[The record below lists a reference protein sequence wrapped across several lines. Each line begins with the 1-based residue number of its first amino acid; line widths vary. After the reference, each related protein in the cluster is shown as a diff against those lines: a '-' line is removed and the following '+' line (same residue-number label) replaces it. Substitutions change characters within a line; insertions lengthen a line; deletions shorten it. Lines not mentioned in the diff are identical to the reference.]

1 MIVDEVDGVKDEDLQ
16 AMYLNAS
23 MTDGSS
29 CTITAESNNH
39 SDTSERPSM
48 TDNVA
53 EENPP
58 KQPIVKSKYVLIHI
72 IVSGSAVM

>member
-1 MIVDEVDGVKDEDLQ
+1 MILDEVDGLKDEDLQ

-29 CTITAESNNH
+29 CTHTTSAESNNH
-39 SDTSERPSM
+39 SDPAEGPGK

-58 KQPIVKSKYVLIHI
+58 KQPIVKSKYVYTLC
-72 IVSGSAVM
+72 SAEM